1 MNSRVKAAVFAGAI
15 YGIASI
21 NSVQASHSW
30 NDYHWARTSSSFILQ
45 TVDSTTVDWDGELE
59 ASLVAWSQSNVLD
72 LNITAMDDGS
82 RTRKRCSMVVGQMRV
97 CNAAYGR
104 NGWLGLASINLDN
117 NGHITQGTAKMNDSY
132 SEYWTPEEKNH
143 VMCQEI
149 GHVFGLGHTS
159 EDGSSQ
165 KTCMD
170 YSNDP
175 ASQFPNSHDY
185 QLLSDIYSH
194 LDSYSSYDDGAGGS
208 DPGPGG
214 CKGGPKKCGGGK
226 GSSEYGLGHKVYSA
240 EFYEIWVKSEADGTT
255 TIHHVHLARGEH
267 VH

>member
-1 MNSRVKAAVFAGAI
+1 MTLSVKSVVFVGAI
-15 YGIASI
+15 G
-21 NSVQASHSW
+21 SVLATGMAQASHSW
-30 NDYHWARTSSSFILQ
+30 NDYHWARTSSPFTLLTI
-45 TVDSTTVDWDGELE
+45 DSTTPDWDGELD
-59 ASLVAWSQSNVLD
+59 ASLAAWSQSNVLD
-72 LNITAMDDGS
+72 LTIDTMDDNS
-82 RTRKRCSMVVGQMRV
+82 RTRKRCTMVSGQMRV
-97 CNAAYGR
+97 CNASYGR

-170 YSNDP
+170 YSSDP

-185 QLLSDIYSH
+185 QLLSSIYAH
-194 LDSYSSYDDGAGGS
+194 TDSYNSYADGSS
-208 DPGPGG
+208 PGG
-214 CKGGPKKCGGGK
+214 DCKGGPKKCGNAK
-226 GSSEYGLGHKVYSA
+226 GNSEYGLGHKVYTA
-240 EFYEIWVKSEADGTT
+240 EYYEVWVKSEADGTT
-255 TIHHVHLARGEH
+255 TIHHVHLAKGEH
-267 VH
+267 AH